1 MNGEKA
7 GARKI
12 TANNILR
19 QICPRVNRF
28 FAGTD
33 FKMQLRRIYAA
44 GAAYR
49 CNFFP
54 AQHFLPFF
62 DIQTLIVG
70 IRGDIAIAVFYQ
82 NEIAKPFQLVAG
94 IGNDPF
100 VCRFYVSSGG
110 CLDVYSVVAAPFADN
125 AEI

>member
-1 MNGEKA
+1 M
-7 GARKI
+7 

-19 QICPRVNRF
+19 QIRPRVNRF

-33 FKMQLRRIYAA
+33 FKMQLWRIYAA

-70 IRGDIAIAVFYQ
+70 IRGDIAITVFYQ

-110 CLDVYSVVAAPFADN
+110 CLDVYSVVATPFADN

>member
-7 GARKI
+7 GARKM

-19 QICPRVNRF
+19 QIRPRVNRF

-49 CNFFP
+49 CNFSPRNTFCP
-54 AQHFLPFF
+54 FL
-62 DIQTLIVG
+62 TYK
-70 IRGDIAIAVFYQ
+70 R
-82 NEIAKPFQLVAG
+82 
-94 IGNDPF
+94 
-100 VCRFYVSSGG
+100 
-110 CLDVYSVVAAPFADN
+110 
-125 AEI
+125 